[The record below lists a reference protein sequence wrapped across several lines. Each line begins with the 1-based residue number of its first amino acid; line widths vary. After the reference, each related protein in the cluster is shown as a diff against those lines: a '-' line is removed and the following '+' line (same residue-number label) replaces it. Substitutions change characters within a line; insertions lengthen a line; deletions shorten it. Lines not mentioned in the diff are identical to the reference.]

1 MTQQMQPM
9 AETET
14 ILYCKNHPDRETL
27 LRCNKCGEPI
37 CMQCAVLTDVGYRCK
52 ECIAQ
57 VQNNYFNALTQDN
70 PVAFLVGFGVSLV
83 ATPIVGLFL
92 GRLGFFGILIALF
105 VGSGAGAL
113 LAEIIRRAVG
123 RRRGRNL
130 RYFAMAGIVLG
141 VLVGSFFVLMS
152 SGFFPLLSIPMLV
165 FTVLALG
172 TAHQVL
178 RV

>member
-1 MTQQMQPM
+1 
-9 AETET
+9 
-14 ILYCKNHPDRETL
+14 
-27 LRCNKCGEPI
+27 
-37 CMQCAVLTDVGYRCK
+37 
-52 ECIAQ
+52 
-57 VQNNYFNALTQDN
+57 
-70 PVAFLVGFGVSLV
+70 
-83 ATPIVGLFL
+83 
-92 GRLGFFGILIALF
+92 LF